1 MYFQKVGERQ
11 QRGKLVKQTCT
22 VSLLLP
28 SLRSYGLTP
37 TAVMAITEEG
47 TPITVPLLDAPG
59 PSVPGPSPQSATP
72 PAQDVRTLYLLDTS
86 RYGVSDEFFHELAQV
101 MTTLCVLVQYKYI
114 YSTYKL
120 YTCVHMYTYVC
131 ALYML
136 PHFTKHCVGDT
147 RTPSSFTTSKPS
159 GRI

>member
-11 QRGKLVKQTCT
+11 QRGKLVKLQTCT

-37 TAVMAITEEG
+37 TAAMAVAEEG

-101 MTTLCVLVQYKYI
+101 MTIYTLCLSTVQVYI
-114 YSTYKL
+114 QYIQIIHL
-120 YTCVHMYTYVC
+120 RAHVHIRVC
-131 ALYML
+131 TVHVA
-136 PHFTKHCVGDT
+136 
-147 RTPSSFTTSKPS
+147 SFH
-159 GRI
+159 